1 MIHKLTPKELRRV
14 YASTGFGC
22 ETTAELEPLREII
35 GQERASRALRF
46 GLEIESVG
54 FNMYVSGPPGI
65 GKMTAVEAFLE
76 NLAKRKDHAED
87 WCYVHNF
94 DDPYRPNMIRLPAGM
109 GAELQQDMKRLI
121 ENIRREVPQTFESE
135 EYNSKREEILKALN
149 QGREGLFEKLQ
160 ERATKAGFALQ
171 PSPVGVLVVPVKE
184 NKPITDEEFQALPEK
199 ERERLKKSRDELQSE
214 LNTTLKQLRE
224 IEKSFQQ
231 QLKELDQLVALYL
244 VGSSIHELLDRYE
257 KIPEVIAYLQAAQ
270 HDILENIGT
279 FRPPQPQP
287 DGQSPSPDQ
296 PPWVRELPFR
306 KYYVNLLVDHG
317 DLPGAPVILE
327 HNPTYNNLFGRIE
340 KETQFGALYTDHTM
354 IKAGSIHRANGGYLV
369 LPVAD
374 VLQNLMS
381 WESLKRAL
389 KSGEVQIEEIS
400 ERMGYAAT
408 KSLRPEPIP
417 LDVKV
422 VLVGRPD
429 LYYLLHSNDE
439 EFPELFKVKADFD
452 TRMESNSE
460 NILKYTSFLCSLCQK
475 ESLQHLD
482 SSAIAKTLEYAA
494 RLAEDQEKLST
505 SFGPVA
511 DLVREASFWAREAK
525 SEFIEASHIERAL
538 SEKVYRANLV
548 EKRIQEMITEKTLLI
563 DTEGERVGQ
572 INGLAVLSLGDY
584 AFGKPSR
591 ITVSV
596 SPGRDGVLDIER
608 EAQMGGKIHSKG
620 VMILTGYLREKFAQ
634 DKPLSLSAR
643 LVFEQSYEG
652 VDGDSASSTEL
663 YAILSALSGKPIKQS
678 FAVTGSVNQH
688 GEVQAIGG
696 VNHKIEGFFDI
707 CKAKGLTGEQ
717 SVMIP
722 ASNMKSLMLREDVI
736 TAVRKK
742 KFHIWSVSTIDEG
755 IEVLTGV
762 AAGKRGKDG
771 KFPKNSVNG
780 LVNERLLKLNE
791 LMQGMNNNHKTKKKK
806 RAR

>member
-1 MIHKLTPKELRRV
+1 MIHKLTPKELRRI
-14 YASTGFGC
+14 YDSTGFGC
-22 ETTAELEPLREII
+22 ETTADVKPLREII

-76 NLAKRKDHAED
+76 DMAKQKDHAED

-94 DDPYRPNMIRLPAGM
+94 DDPYQPTMIRLPAGM
-109 GAELQQDMKRLI
+109 GTELQQDMKRLI
-121 ENIRREVPQTFESE
+121 ENIRREVPQAFESE

-160 ERATKAGFALQ
+160 VRATQAGFALQ
-171 PSPVGVLVVPVKE
+171 PTPAGVLVVPVKE
-184 NKPITDEEFQALPEK
+184 NKPLTDEEFQALPEQ
-199 ERERLKKSRDELQSE
+199 ERERLKKGRDELQSE
-214 LNTTLKQLRE
+214 LNTTLKQLRV

-244 VGSSIHELLDRYE
+244 VGSSIHELLDKYE
-257 KIPEVIAYLQAAQ
+257 KMPEVVAFLQAAQ
-270 HDILENIGT
+270 NQILENIDS
-279 FRPPQPQP
+279 FRPAQPQQ
-287 DGQSPSPDQ
+287 DGQGQPPDQ

-306 KYYVNLLVDHG
+306 KYHVNLLVDHG
-317 DLPGAPVILE
+317 ELPGAPVVLE

-340 KETQFGALYTDHTM
+340 KETQFGTLYTDHTM
-354 IKAGSIHRANGGYLV
+354 IRAGSIHRANGGYLV
-369 LPVAD
+369 MPILD
-374 VLQNLMS
+374 VLQNLMT

-429 LYYLLHSNDE
+429 LYYSLHSNDE

-452 TRMESNSE
+452 TRMESNQE

-475 ESLQHLD
+475 ERLQHLD

-505 SFGPVA
+505 AFGPVA
-511 DLVREASFWAREAK
+511 DLVREASFWARESK
-525 SEFIEASHIERAL
+525 SKYIEASHIGKAL
-538 SEKVYRANLV
+538 GEKVYRANLV
-548 EKRIQEMITEKTLLI
+548 EKRIQEMIAEKTLLI
-563 DTEGERVGQ
+563 DTEGARVGQ

-591 ITVSV
+591 ITVSI

-608 EAQMGGKIHSKG
+608 EVQMGGKIHSKG

-717 SVMIP
+717 GVMIP

-736 TAVRKK
+736 EAVRKK
-742 KFHIWSVSTIDEG
+742 KFQIWSVSTIDEG

-771 KFPKNSVNG
+771 KFPKGSVNG

-791 LMQGMNNNHKTKKKK
+791 LMQGMNNNKKKTKKKK
-806 RAR
+806 SK